1 MIKMLLYSD
10 LQLYLFMNQQL
21 LLVFDLID
29 TWLMFDFSVSRVSAQ
44 ISTFSSLNSVIF
56 SFK

>member
-29 TWLMFDFSVSRVSAQ
+29 T
-44 ISTFSSLNSVIF
+44 
-56 SFK
+56 